1 MTSEIESA
9 TKMAIK
15 KMKKE
20 AIEDIAAELRL
31 GFDGQNVA
39 MYFRELANR
48 IEAAHAEGVLK
59 AIEDL
64 MHGKA

>member
-1 MTSEIESA
+1 MPERKTRTE
-9 TKMAIK
+9 T
-15 KMKKE
+15 
-20 AIEDIAAELRL
+20 IEDIATELRL
-31 GFDGQNVA
+31 GFNGRNGA